1 MKVIIINGAAGS
13 GKDTFANMCID
24 NNNGAGAI
32 ISMADAAKDV
42 AKFCGWD
49 GEKTPKNRKFLSNL
63 NLAGHIPSIVG
74 SFFTTSSMKF
84 SSFSNEGEISSIA
97 NICLSNIKD
106 IIDEWGDMSFKFVEN
121 FINSLYNCGVEKDN
135 WIIFIMSR
143 EPNDIK
149 RLKERFNAHTIYI
162 SNHKAEQVRATNH
175 ADAEVKC
182 FIYDEYIDNN
192 GTLEELNLES
202 KNFIERIMKNGIC
215 Y

>member
-1 MKVIIINGAAGS
+1 MKVIVINGAPCS
-13 GKDTFANMCID
+13 GKDTFANMCIV
-24 NNNGAGAI
+24 NNAGAGAI

-42 AKFCGWD
+42 ARYCGWN
-49 GEKTPKNRKFLSNL
+49 GEKTPRNRKFLSEL
-63 NLAGHIPSIVG
+63 
-74 SFFTTSSMKF
+74 
-84 SSFSNEGEISSIA
+84 
-97 NICLSNIKD
+97 KD
-106 IIDEWGDMSFKFVEN
+106 LLDNWGDTSFKFVEN
-121 FINSLYNCGVEKDN
+121 FINSLYNCGVEKEN
-135 WIIFIMSR
+135 WIIFVMSR

-149 RLKERFNAHTIYI
+149 RLKKRFNAHTIYI

>member
-1 MKVIIINGAAGS
+1 MKVIVINGAPCS

-42 AKFCGWD
+42 AKLCGWD

-63 NLAGHIPSIVG
+63 
-74 SFFTTSSMKF
+74 
-84 SSFSNEGEISSIA
+84 
-97 NICLSNIKD
+97 KD
-106 IIDEWGDMSFKFVEN
+106 IIDEWGDMSFKFVEKS
-121 FINSLYNCGVEKDN
+121 INSLYNCGVEKDN
-135 WIIFIMSR
+135 WIIFVMSR

-149 RLKERFNAHTIYI
+149 RLKERFNAYTIYI

-182 FIYDEYIDNN
+182 FIYDYVIENN
-192 GTLEELNLES
+192 GSIEELREKAKGFL
-202 KNFIERIMKNGIC
+202 KLIEA
-215 Y
+215 

>member
-1 MKVIIINGAAGS
+1 MKIIIINGAAGS

-42 AKFCGWD
+42 AKLCGWD

-63 NLAGHIPSIVG
+63 
-74 SFFTTSSMKF
+74 
-84 SSFSNEGEISSIA
+84 
-97 NICLSNIKD
+97 KD
-106 IIDEWGDMSFKFVEN
+106 IIDEWGDMSFKFVEKS
-121 FINSLYNCGVEKDN
+121 INSLYNCGVEKDN
-135 WIIFIMSR
+135 WIIFVMSR

-149 RLKERFNAHTIYI
+149 RLKERFNAYTIYI

-182 FIYDEYIDNN
+182 FIYDYVIENN
-192 GTLEELNLES
+192 GSIEELREKAKGFL
-202 KNFIERIMKNGIC
+202 KLIEA
-215 Y
+215 